1 MSVGN
6 VTNKL
11 LLLSNI
17 QFVENR
23 VYEDDAD
30 IIDIVDNKPDQG
42 QGHQLTKEE
51 QELKFRNE
59 VAIALT
65 AGAKFIQSAFEK
77 VDFDDSDTEDEDG
90 TQQELEPVYE
100 IKSIYHSRRLP
111 HVIGTQ
117 AFLVCCSSISQ
128 WAK

>member
-1 MSVGN
+1 M
-6 VTNKL
+6 
-11 LLLSNI
+11 
-17 QFVENR
+17 ENR

-30 IIDIVDNKPDQG
+30 IIDIVDNKPDRDQG
-42 QGHQLTKEE
+42 QAGQHQLTKEE

-77 VDFDDSDTEDEDG
+77 VDFDDDSDTEDEDG

-117 AFLVCCSSISQ
+117 AFLVCCSSI
-128 WAK
+128 